1 MLSHNATIIGK
12 RKMQSQSNNK
22 LSTLGVKIIEA
33 NGFFNRFSGFMLRN
47 KPNYAMLF
55 RNCSSVHTFFM
66 LFNLDIVFLDRDGN
80 ILKIKAD
87 IKPWR
92 IVLPVEKSVDI
103 LEIPSGLVDL
113 EWFRNS

>member
-1 MLSHNATIIGK
+1 VFSHNAAIIGK

-22 LSTLGVKIIEA
+22 LFNLDIKIIEA
-33 NGFFNRFSGFMLRN
+33 NGFYNRFAGFMLKK
-47 KPNYAMLF
+47 KPDYALIF

-66 LFNLDIVFLDRDGN
+66 RFNLDIVFLDKGGN
-80 ILKIKAD
+80 ILKIKAN